1 MKNGPLTSNKEA
13 VGLGAK
19 IKAAGREGQLSELQ
33 KGVMKK
39 GMSKK
44 YLTSCL
50 RPWKLPS
57 NDS

>member
-1 MKNGPLTSNKEA
+1 MTSNKEA
-13 VGLGAK
+13 VGLGTK
-19 IKAAGREGQLSELQ
+19 FKAAGREGQPSELQ